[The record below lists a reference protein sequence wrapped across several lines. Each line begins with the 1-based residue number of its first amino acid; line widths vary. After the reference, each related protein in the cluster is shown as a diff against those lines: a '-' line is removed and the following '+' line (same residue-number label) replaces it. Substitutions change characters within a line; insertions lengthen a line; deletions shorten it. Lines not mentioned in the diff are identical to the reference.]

1 MKEKLKFEDQKNYLE
16 ATHLQHKMIL
26 LEKDRVNV
34 DTLKENNKEFIK
46 THKLLFK
53 YNKDLEA
60 KNIICLWKKLTKLY

>member
-1 MKEKLKFEDQKNYLE
+1 
-16 ATHLQHKMIL
+16 MIL

-60 KNIICLWKKLTKLY
+60 KNILCLWKKLTKLY

>member
-1 MKEKLKFEDQKNYLE
+1 
-16 ATHLQHKMIL
+16 MIL

-53 YNKDLEA
+53 YNKDLEV